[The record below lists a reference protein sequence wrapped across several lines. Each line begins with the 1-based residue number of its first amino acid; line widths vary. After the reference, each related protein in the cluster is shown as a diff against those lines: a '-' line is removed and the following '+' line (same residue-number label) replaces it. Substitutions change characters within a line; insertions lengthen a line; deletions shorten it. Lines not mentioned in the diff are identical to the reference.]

1 MCVCVCVCVRTRAC
15 VCVCVCVCV
24 WCTCVRMHACVCLVY
39 VCACACM
46 RVCACVVYMFA
57 CMHAGAVCCVCACMC
72 ACGWSEQHTGAW
84 ASDRTLLSSE
94 LQTVDESL
102 TFNEQIVEAAK
113 SIAKATNGLIRAAR
127 DAQKE
132 LVAQGKVS

>member
-1 MCVCVCVCVRTRAC
+1 MRVQCVVCVRAC
-15 VCVCVCVCV
+15 V
-24 WCTCVRMHACVCLVY
+24 
-39 VCACACM
+39 
-46 RVCACVVYMFA
+46 RVVGVSNTQEHGLA
-57 CMHAGAVCCVCACMC
+57 
-72 ACGWSEQHTGAW
+72 
-84 ASDRTLLSSE
+84 DRTLLSSE

>member
-1 MCVCVCVCVRTRAC
+1 M
-15 VCVCVCVCV
+15 
-24 WCTCVRMHACVCLVY
+24 
-39 VCACACM
+39 
-46 RVCACVVYMFA
+46 
-57 CMHAGAVCCVCACMC
+57 
-72 ACGWSEQHTGAW
+72 
-84 ASDRTLLSSE
+84 
-94 LQTVDESL
+94 DESL